1 MPNINNQALKMVLD
15 RGGKKEGLR
24 EKDIYGGEREGWRR
38 EGRMGGNIRGEKGKD
53 GGT

>member
-1 MPNINNQALKMVLD
+1 MVLD
-15 RGGKKEGLR
+15 RGGKREGLR

-38 EGRMGGNIRGEKGKD
+38 EGRMGEHKGERKGRI